1 MQENGE
7 EDDPEEME
15 PVPSLPT
22 SSIRTVSPEMSEI
35 FSTQQSSPFIPPS
48 SALSTSSS
56 PFLYHPPQTSS
67 PYPPYVEVYLSA
79 QGSSFGSGRSSPTLA
94 STQSSTPGYEYTEMA
109 DLRVHSFTASSP
121 MHRTNLR
128 SEEVDITNELFG
140 TKDQDQNWK
149 RTGDGAEDWTR
160 IEDELES
167 QEEDQEE
174 RARKI
179 SDLKEIGAQL
189 PDLNSFLAMVGSL
202 IKN

>member
-1 MQENGE
+1 MIGC
-7 EDDPEEME
+7 PLFLII
-15 PVPSLPT
+15 VLCL
-22 SSIRTVSPEMSEI
+22 RTVSPEMSEI

-121 MHRTNLR
+121 MHR
-128 SEEVDITNELFG
+128 
-140 TKDQDQNWK
+140 
-149 RTGDGAEDWTR
+149 
-160 IEDELES
+160 
-167 QEEDQEE
+167 
-174 RARKI
+174 
-179 SDLKEIGAQL
+179 
-189 PDLNSFLAMVGSL
+189 
-202 IKN
+202 